1 MRRGVMGGT
10 FDPVHRGHIELAE
23 HAQRQLGLD
32 EVLWIPAG
40 EPWRKGGRKLT
51 AARHRLVMVEIAIE
65 AEPTWSASTIEIDR
79 PGPTYTVD
87 TLEELHARNEPD
99 RLTLIVGQD
108 AVEDLPQWRRPD
120 RIIALADL
128 AVAVRGERKLSAAE
142 LDGLVPGLS
151 RRVTWLDMPLL
162 PFSSTQIRDLAARG
176 LPLSGFVP
184 EGVEAYIREH
194 RLYSAS

>member
-1 MRRGVMGGT
+1 MGGT

-65 AEPTWSASTIEIDR
+65 AELTWSASTIEIDR